1 MGAAADGIERAMLTD
16 SQFFTLGRDTLT
28 RLHDALEPS
37 YDSGTLEELELE
49 AGLLT
54 IVTQAGQS
62 FIVSAHAPSQ
72 QIWLASPISGG
83 LHFRWSGE
91 SWILGT
97 GETIEEVLARELQ
110 VAL

>member
-1 MGAAADGIERAMLTD
+1 MLTD
-16 SQFFTLGRDTLT
+16 SQFYTLGRDTLT

-37 YDSGTLEELELE
+37 YNSGVLEELELE

-54 IVTQAGQS
+54 IVTKLGQS

-97 GETIEEVLARELQ
+97 GESLDEVISRELQ
-110 VAL
+110 VTL

>member
-1 MGAAADGIERAMLTD
+1 MLTD
-16 SQFFTLGRDTLT
+16 SQFLTLSRDTLA

-37 YDSGTLEELELE
+37 YDASELDELEME

-54 IVTQAGQS
+54 IVTKLGQT
-62 FIVSAHAPSQ
+62 FIISAHAPSH
-72 QIWLASPISGG
+72 QIWLASPVSGG
-83 LHFRWSGE
+83 LHFRWSGD

-97 GETIEEVLARELQ
+97 GETLNEVIGRELQ

>member
-1 MGAAADGIERAMLTD
+1 MLTD
-16 SQFFTLGRDTLT
+16 SQFYTLGRDTLAT
-28 RLHDALEPS
+28 LHDALEPA
-37 YDSGTLEELELE
+37 YDNSTLDELELE

-54 IVTQAGQS
+54 IVTNAGKS
-62 FIVSAHAPSQ
+62 FIVSAHAPSH

-97 GETIEEVLARELQ
+97 GETLQEVLGRELG

>member
-1 MGAAADGIERAMLTD
+1 MLSD
-16 SQFFTLGRDTLT
+16 SQFYTLGRDTLT
-28 RLHDALEPS
+28 RLHDALEPA
-37 YDSGTLEELELE
+37 YDAGTLDELELE

-54 IVTQAGQS
+54 IVTKAGQS
-62 FIVSAHAPSQ
+62 FIVSAHAPSH

>member
-1 MGAAADGIERAMLTD
+1 MLTD

-37 YDSGTLEELELE
+37 YNNGTLEELELE

-54 IVTQAGQS
+54 IVTRAGQS
-62 FIVSAHAPSQ
+62 FIVSAHAPSH
-72 QIWLASPISGG
+72 QIWLASPVSGG

-97 GETIEEVLARELQ
+97 GETVEEVLARELQ

>member
-1 MGAAADGIERAMLTD
+1 MLTD

-37 YDSGTLEELELE
+37 YNNGTLEELELE

-54 IVTQAGQS
+54 IVTRAEQS
-62 FIVSAHAPSQ
+62 FIVSAHAPSH
-72 QIWLASPISGG
+72 QIWLASPVSGG

-97 GETIEEVLARELQ
+97 GETVEEVLARELQ
-110 VAL
+110 VTL